1 MAKKEQTVDEKM
13 AEDFVT
19 NNVILKSSSP
29 EDMMVALTALLG
41 TVRAEERVK
50 IEFWK
55 DGYFD
60 QRRAT
65 GHYAW
70 REYQLVTGLKKI
82 DE

>member
-50 IEFWK
+50 TNEYKEAW
-55 DGYFD
+55 FD

-65 GHYAW
+65 AHYAW